1 MFDMLTTI
9 SLLAGFALVIVVGA
23 KLGAGSPESL
33 SGLFA
38 LEPMPA
44 RPRRVQEDDLPRFVF
59 RDIPW
64 RGTSAS
70 PASAAA
76 GQLVGAHAA

>member
-9 SLLAGFALVIVVGA
+9 SLLAGFALIIVVGA

-33 SGLFA
+33 AGLFA

-44 RPRRVQEDDLPRFVF
+44 RPRGVQEDDLPRFVF
-59 RDIPW
+59 RDLSR

-70 PASAAA
+70 PANPAA
-76 GQLVGAHAA
+76 GHLVGAQAG